1 MIHKGKS
8 SPLITMEE
16 LSLNQTITFAVNT
29 KYNEEILETFTF
41 EQLGLD
47 HHMDKDDLHKEINRI
62 FESWVSFKLNISFS
76 IVYDIVQQ

>member
-62 FESWVSFKLNISFS
+62 FESWVSFKLNISYS

>member
-1 MIHKGKS
+1 M
-8 SPLITMEE
+8 
-16 LSLNQTITFAVNT
+16 NQTITFAVNT